1 MGTNV
6 PIRHSLSKI
15 MSTLNS
21 RLQLSL
27 LNRKKGKNLLEKGFT
42 LVELMIV
49 IVVVGVLS
57 AVALPNFLGVKDKAE
72 AGAQVGEFVGLA
84 KECSTAII
92 IEGPYPKAYPA
103 EDIAGISEDCN
114 GGDTT
119 TAPATNVVFTSSIAE
134 GSTAKAKCGPKEEFE
149 AGETCVITVDAK
161 NGEIRFTPPA

>member
-1 MGTNV
+1 
-6 PIRHSLSKI
+6 

-57 AVALPNFLGVKDKAE
+57 AVALPNFLGVKDKAT
-72 AGAQVGEFVGLA
+72 AGAQIGEFVGLA

-92 IEGPYPKAYPA
+92 IEGPYPASYPA
-103 EDIAGISEDCN
+103 ASTDGISIDCN
-114 GGDTT
+114 KSGDVTNPPQ
-119 TAPATNVVFTSSIAE
+119 APVVFTSTVPAT
-134 GSTAKAKCGPKEEFE
+134 STATVKCGPTETVA
-149 AGETCVITVDAK
+149 AGKTCVITVNNT
-161 NGEIRFTPPA
+161 NGAITFTAPA

>member
-1 MGTNV
+1 
-6 PIRHSLSKI
+6 

-57 AVALPNFLGVKDKAE
+57 AVALPNFLGVKDKAT
-72 AGAQVGEFVGLA
+72 AAAQVGEFVGLA

-92 IEGPYPKAYPA
+92 IEGPYPDLYPA
-103 EDIAGISEDCN
+103 STNPNISADCS
-114 GGDTT
+114 GATTADKPTAAKIEFTGDTV
-119 TAPATNVVFTSSIAE
+119 PTSS
-134 GSTAKAKCGPKEEFE
+134 TTKVKCGPDLKIG
-149 AGETCVITVDAK
+149 AGKACKITVDGPSGA
-161 NGEIRFTPPA
+161 ISFAQA

>member
-1 MGTNV
+1 
-6 PIRHSLSKI
+6 

-92 IEGPYPKAYPA
+92 IEGPYPNDYPA
-103 EDIAGISEDCN
+103 ESIVGISRDCNN
-114 GGDTT
+114 GGDTS
-119 TAPATNVVFTSSIAE
+119 TAPTSDVIFTSTIEE
-134 GSTAKAKCGPKEEFE
+134 GSTAKAKCGPKTEFG
-149 AGETCVITVDAK
+149 AGETCLITVNSE
-161 NGEIRFTPPA
+161 NGAITFTQPTED